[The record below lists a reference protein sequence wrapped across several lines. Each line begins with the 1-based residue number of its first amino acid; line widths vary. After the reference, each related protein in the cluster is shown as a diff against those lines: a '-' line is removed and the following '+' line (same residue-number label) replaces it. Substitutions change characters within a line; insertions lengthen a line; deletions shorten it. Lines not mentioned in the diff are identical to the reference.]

1 MAYEVQYFGLSNQRI
16 GKLGN
21 RSKSWG
27 SMMNKQA
34 VAAGYL
40 LAKHK
45 HLDLG
50 EVVPR
55 KGLRRELALAYPD
68 VANQFTL
75 IKSGLKVKI
84 RAQVHVELTSG
95 LISSRKPRVTK

>member
-55 KGLRRELALAYPD
+55 EGLRRELALAYPY

-75 IKSGLKVKI
+75 QLGNRKQPTKGRLQA
-84 RAQVHVELTSG
+84 RAKAI
-95 LISSRKPRVTK
+95 ISRPSKM